1 MIPKGVRGN
10 KRSRTKILE
19 IENKIRVLFYSENPR
34 YTNEQILEILQIP
47 KRTYDRYK
55 SKIWREDEPKRE
67 QKRLEEM
74 RAKIAEYY
82 TLDNMLK
89 FHKSRKG

>member
-19 IENKIRVLFYSENPR
+19 IDEKIRALIYSENPI
-34 YTNEQILEILQIP
+34 YTDEQILAILQIP

-74 RAKIAEYY
+74 KAKIA
-82 TLDNMLK
+82 
-89 FHKSRKG
+89 

>member
-10 KRSRTKILE
+10 KRSRAE
-19 IENKIRVLFYSENPR
+19 ISEIDKKIRAIMYSENPR
-34 YTNEQILEILQIP
+34 YTDEQILAILQIP

-55 SKIWREDEPKRE
+55 SKIWREDEPKRV

-74 RAKIAEYY
+74 RKKMTRFRNSLI
-82 TLDNMLK
+82 
-89 FHKSRKG
+89 G